1 MAIDFRRGNMSKSAL
16 ILLIQEN
23 PADGQPV
30 RQALANGG
38 DGSRVQL
45 VTRVGTALARLAGG
59 GVDLVI
65 LDLSRSDK
73 LEIEDRDR
81 FLKLRSLAPT
91 VPFVVVHDSEDDSLI
106 VRTVK
111 AGGGDC
117 LSRARCDAAL
127 SLMARSAIEN
137 RLTQPIMSPEPR
149 KEGTIVTVLG
159 AKGGVGATTV
169 ALNVASALTQW
180 GRVILTELRPA
191 FGTLTPYFHP
201 QGLAGNIAHLL
212 RADGA
217 MIEPAQVRALLWP
230 YQKIPGLTILFGP
243 QVMEECG
250 EVTAHSVQALLNAL
264 STAADYVVV
273 DLPAALSEANR
284 AALQES
290 GCLLLA
296 VEPDPLCVETA
307 KQILHTTR
315 TWNDMPRLTGS
326 VIVNRSPIA
335 FPMDP
340 SNIEKELAIPTLG
353 VIPLATDVCA
363 AAQKAATPLTLF
375 APDSEAARS
384 LNSLAEAFAPHRRRL
399 ATPSSLLP
407 ATCQAI

>member
-137 RLTQPIMSPEPR
+137 RLTLNRPR
-149 KEGTIVTVLG
+149 LPPWLAALELRGLR
-159 AKGGVGATTV
+159 VGKSRID
-169 ALNVASALTQW
+169 L
-180 GRVILTELRPA
+180 RVIQGREGAAVELVAR
-191 FGTLTPYFHP
+191 
-201 QGLAGNIAHLL
+201 
-212 RADGA
+212 DGDA
-217 MIEPAQVRALLWP
+217 E
-230 YQKIPGLTILFGP
+230 
-243 QVMEECG
+243 
-250 EVTAHSVQALLNAL
+250 
-264 STAADYVVV
+264 VVV
-273 DLPAALSEANR
+273 
-284 AALQES
+284 
-290 GCLLLA
+290 
-296 VEPDPLCVETA
+296 
-307 KQILHTTR
+307 
-315 TWNDMPRLTGS
+315 
-326 VIVNRSPIA
+326 
-335 FPMDP
+335 
-340 SNIEKELAIPTLG
+340 
-353 VIPLATDVCA
+353 
-363 AAQKAATPLTLF
+363 
-375 APDSEAARS
+375 
-384 LNSLAEAFAPHRRRL
+384 RR
-399 ATPSSLLP
+399 
-407 ATCQAI
+407 